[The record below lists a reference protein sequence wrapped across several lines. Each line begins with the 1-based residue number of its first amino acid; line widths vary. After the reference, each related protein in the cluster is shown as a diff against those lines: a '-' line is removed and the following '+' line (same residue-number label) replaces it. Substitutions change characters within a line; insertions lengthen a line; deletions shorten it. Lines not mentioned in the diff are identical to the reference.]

1 MHYPLNKT
9 MLDKNNFID
18 FLNNPQALSLND
30 IMLMENA
37 TKKYPYFQLS
47 YTLIAKGIYT
57 KAPEIAQDAVRK
69 AAIYALS
76 RNALRKVIENDM
88 DWNITSSTRFVE
100 SPIENK
106 FSEIAIEDELNREKL
121 EEELIASIAKPAL
134 RNIQD
139 EQLAL
144 IEQFIKKEPRI
155 QPIRKNDGSEEFE
168 DLSERSTTL
177 NGSLFTE
184 SYGKI
189 LARQGRFDQAIEV
202 YQKLIAK
209 NPEKITYF
217 AEKIAELQR
226 KML

>member
-1 MHYPLNKT
+1 

-18 FLNNPQALSLND
+18 FLSNPQALSLND

-47 YTLIAKGIYT
+47 YTLIAKGIFA

-88 DWNITSSTRFVE
+88 DWNVTSSARYID
-100 SPIENK
+100 SPVDNK
-106 FSEIAIEDELNREKL
+106 FSQVTIEDELKREQL
-121 EEELIASIAKPAL
+121 EEELIESIARPAL

-177 NGSLFTE
+177 NGPLLTE

-226 KML
+226 KIQ

>member
-1 MHYPLNKT
+1 

-18 FLNNPQALSLND
+18 FLSNPQALSLND

-47 YTLIAKGIYT
+47 YTLIAKGIYA

-88 DWNITSSTRFVE
+88 DWNITSSARYID
-100 SPIENK
+100 SPVENK
-106 FSEIAIEDELNREKL
+106 FSQITIEDELKREQL
-121 EEELIASIAKPAL
+121 EEELIESIARPAL

-139 EQLAL
+139 EQLAI

-155 QPIRKNDGSEEFE
+155 QPIRKNDTGEEVE

-177 NGSLFTE
+177 NGPLLTE
-184 SYGKI
+184 SYAKI

-226 KML
+226 KIQ

>member
-1 MHYPLNKT
+1 

-88 DWNITSSTRFVE
+88 DWNITASSKFID
-100 SPIENK
+100 SPTDNK

-121 EEELIASIAKPAL
+121 EEELIVSIAKPAL

-155 QPIRKNDGSEEFE
+155 QPIKKNDGGEEFE

-177 NGSLFTE
+177 NAALVTE

-202 YQKLIAK
+202 YQKLIVK
-209 NPEKITYF
+209 NPEKMTYF

>member
-1 MHYPLNKT
+1 MLN
-9 MLDKNNFID
+9 KNNFID

-47 YTLIAKGIYT
+47 YTLIAKGIFS

-88 DWNITSSTRFVE
+88 DWNLTSSTRFIDSAPV
-100 SPIENK
+100 ENK
-106 FSEIAIEDELNREKL
+106 FSEITIEDELNREKL
-121 EEELIASIAKPAL
+121 EEELIESIAKPAL

-177 NGSLFTE
+177 NGPLFTE

-202 YQKLIAK
+202 YRKLIAK

-226 KML
+226 KMQ

>member
-1 MHYPLNKT
+1 

-18 FLNNPQALSLND
+18 FLSNPLALSLND

-37 TKKYPYFQLS
+37 AKKYPYFQLS
-47 YTLIAKGIYT
+47 YTLIAKGIFA

-88 DWNITSSTRFVE
+88 DWNTISMSRQ
-100 SPIENK
+100 SDLGAENK
-106 FSEIAIEDELNREKL
+106 FSEITIEEELNREKL
-121 EEELIASIAKPAL
+121 EEELIESIAKPAL

-155 QPIRKNDGSEEFE
+155 QPIRKNDGSEDFE

-177 NGSLFTE
+177 NGPLLTE
-184 SYGKI
+184 SYAKI

-202 YQKLIAK
+202 YQKLIVK
-209 NPEKITYF
+209 NPQKFTYF
-217 AEKIAELQR
+217 AEKITELQR
-226 KML
+226 KMQ

>member
-1 MHYPLNKT
+1 

-47 YTLIAKGIYT
+47 YTLIAKGIYA

-88 DWNITSSTRFVE
+88 DWNITSSTRVVE
-100 SPIENK
+100 LPAENK

-121 EEELIASIAKPAL
+121 EEELIESIAKPAL

-177 NGSLFTE
+177 NGPLFTE

-226 KML
+226 KMQ

>member
-1 MHYPLNKT
+1 

-18 FLNNPQALSLND
+18 FLSNPQALSLND

-47 YTLIAKGIYT
+47 YTLIAKGIYA

-88 DWNITSSTRFVE
+88 DWNVTSSARYID
-100 SPIENK
+100 SPVDNK
-106 FSEIAIEDELNREKL
+106 FSQVTIEDELKREQL
-121 EEELIASIAKPAL
+121 EEELIESIARPAL

-139 EQLAL
+139 EQLAI

-155 QPIRKNDGSEEFE
+155 QPIRKNDGSEEVE

-177 NGSLFTE
+177 NGPLLTE
-184 SYGKI
+184 SYAKI

-226 KML
+226 KIQ

>member
-1 MHYPLNKT
+1 
-9 MLDKNNFID
+9 MLDKNNFIG
-18 FLNNPQALSLND
+18 FMSNPQSLSLND
-30 IMLMENA
+30 IMMMENA

-47 YTLIAKGIYT
+47 YTLIAKGIFS

-88 DWNITSSTRFVE
+88 DWNSIPVARLIE
-100 SPIENK
+100 SPTENK
-106 FSEIAIEDELNREKL
+106 FSQGTIEDELNREKL

-155 QPIRKNDGSEEFE
+155 QPIKRNDGSEEFE

-202 YQKLIAK
+202 YNKLMLK
-209 NPEKITYF
+209 NPEKSAYF
-217 AEKIAELQR
+217 AEKIADLQR
-226 KML
+226 KMQ